1 MFTEYLSKLLCASI
15 ILCLLALCAISSDFP
30 SFASAS
36 QKIDVWCY
44 YCDPPFAIG
53 TNEGLKQ
60 DFVTLL
66 NEEAKGEFSFELLSM
81 SRKRL
86 DLYLAEGKPGIV
98 LFVSPIWMKERGKAK
113 FVWSPPILHDR
124 NEIVS
129 RKDNPV
135 DYSGPKSVYGLTMA
149 GVLGHKYKGL
159 DEAIAQGKIIR
170 KNATSMELNLRTVV
184 ENRGKDF
191 TTIPSSVL
199 GYLLHKYNYEDRVYI
214 SPAPLSK
221 YTRHLLLNTPDRRL
235 KKFIFDFTSTLG
247 NNKKWEKIKNK
258 YKLQ

>member
-1 MFTEYLSKLLCASI
+1 MFTEYLSKRLYPSI
-15 ILCLLALCAISSDFP
+15 IFCLLAVGAISSYFP
-30 SFASAS
+30 SFASAG
-36 QKIDVWCY
+36 QKINVWCY

-86 DLYLAEGKPGIV
+86 DLFLSEGKSGII
-98 LFVSPIWMKERGKAK
+98 LFVSPIWMKEQGKAK

-129 RKDNPV
+129 RRDNPV
-135 DYSGPKSVYGLTMA
+135 DYLGPKSVYGLTMA
-149 GVLGHKYKGL
+149 GVFGHKYKGL
-159 DEAIAQGKIIR
+159 DEAIAQGKITR
-170 KNATSMELNLRTVV
+170 KDAASMDLNLRTVV

-191 TTIPSSVL
+191 TTIPNSVL

-214 SPAPLSK
+214 SPAPLTK
-221 YTRHLLLNTPDRRL
+221 YTRHILLNNPDPRL
-235 KKFIFDFTSTLG
+235 KKFIFDFTSTLE
-247 NNKKWEKIKNK
+247 NNKEWKKIKDK